1 MSTKQSA
8 IIVGAGP
15 RLSFALARKFG
26 EGLGEVALISRTA
39 DRLATLVEELNGL
52 GVAGHGFVADAADLN
67 ALGAAIRKATAAMSP
82 LKVLIYNA
90 AIVRPCRP
98 LELDPANLV
107 NELIVDAVAPLAA
120 AQIVTPVLEANGGG
134 SVLFTGGWFGTSPS
148 AEMAA
153 LSAGK
158 AALRNLTATLAQDLE
173 PKGIRTAVVTISDFL
188 ADKGRFGADAVA
200 ESFWELHTSRSGERG
215 FELTYA

>member
-26 EGLGEVALISRTA
+26 EGLGEVALISRTG

-134 SVLFTGGWFGTSPS
+134 SVLFT
-148 AEMAA
+148 AERRQ
-153 LSAGK
+153 S
-158 AALRNLTATLAQDLE
+158 
-173 PKGIRTAVVTISDFL
+173 RTAQSHCHVGARPRAQGHSD
-188 ADKGRFGADAVA
+188 
-200 ESFWELHTSRSGERG
+200 SRGHNLRLPG
-215 FELTYA
+215 

>member
-1 MSTKQSA
+1 
-8 IIVGAGP
+8 
-15 RLSFALARKFG
+15 
-26 EGLGEVALISRTA
+26 
-39 DRLATLVEELNGL
+39 
-52 GVAGHGFVADAADLN
+52 
-67 ALGAAIRKATAAMSP
+67 MSP
-82 LKVLIYNA
+82 LKALIYNA
-90 AIVRPCRP
+90 AIVRPSRP

-120 AQIVTPVLEANGGG
+120 AQIVAPVLEANGGG
-134 SVLFTGGWFGTSPS
+134 SVLFTGGWFATSPS

-173 PKGIRTAVVTISDFL
+173 PKGIRTAVMTISDFL
-188 ADKGRFGADAVA
+188 AERGRFGADAVA
-200 ESFWELHTSRSGERG
+200 EAFWQLHSSSSAERS